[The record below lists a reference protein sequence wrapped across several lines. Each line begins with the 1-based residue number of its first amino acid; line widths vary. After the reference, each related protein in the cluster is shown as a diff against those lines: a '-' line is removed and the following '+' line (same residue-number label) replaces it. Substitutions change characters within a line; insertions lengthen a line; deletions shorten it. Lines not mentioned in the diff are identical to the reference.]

1 MEPLGK
7 KKEIDMGR
15 KGSRKSCKKEE
26 KLLLMKAV
34 VWIHLLMT
42 WACSLPPDL
51 GLVTWKMSNSGPH
64 QLLMSLSLCS
74 L

>member
-7 KKEIDMGR
+7 KKGVDMGR
-15 KGSRKSCKKEE
+15 RGSRKSCKKEE

-42 WACSLPPDL
+42 QASSLPPRPW
-51 GLVTWKMSNSGPH
+51 VSYMESE
-64 QLLMSLSLCS
+64 
-74 L
+74 

>member
-15 KGSRKSCKKEE
+15 RGSRKSCKKEE

-34 VWIHLLMT
+34 VWIYLLMT
-42 WACSLPPDL
+42 RACSLPPDL
-51 GLVTWKMSNSGPH
+51 GLVTWRVRNSGPH
-64 QLLMSLSLCS
+64 QLLMTLALCS